1 MMDCDDL
8 TNVDFTDIFL
18 NQQPTDSPH
27 FSTASLDESEE
38 TAHERV
44 EERIRELQGVTARAG
59 QGRRQSQRCERDS
72 AECSHDQGDFLGN
85 KDFERRIVDEI
96 DEVGTVDA
104 NGEKGRGCKRDSSH
118 LVGKALAMAMDSPSK
133 KGG

>member
-1 MMDCDDL
+1 MMDYDDL
-8 TNVDFTDIFL
+8 TNVDFTDLFL
-18 NQQPTDSPH
+18 NQQPTDSPP
-27 FSTASLDESEE
+27 FSAASLDESEE

-44 EERIRELQGVTARAG
+44 EEGIRELQSVKVRAG
-59 QGRRQSQRCERDS
+59 QGQRQSQRRERNS

-85 KDFERRIVDEI
+85 KDVEGGVD
-96 DEVGTVDA
+96 DVGTVDT

-133 KGG
+133 RWGKRG